1 MVSGQYLGAVL
12 ERAKWF
18 GDATVKDS
26 DLQLELFDTFEKA
39 QCSFVVNDCVF
50 GSLLVAKHGLMIDV
64 GAGGVHCTDTI
75 GDPTGEQSSAA
86 QTFRNWEIGV
96 NWHCA

>member
-39 QCSFVVNDCVF
+39 QCSFVVNVCVF
-50 GSLLVAKHGLMIDV
+50 G
-64 GAGGVHCTDTI
+64 
-75 GDPTGEQSSAA
+75 
-86 QTFRNWEIGV
+86 
-96 NWHCA
+96 